1 MRCLGEVTGTEIRG
15 PHRLQRNSSQQ
26 KQQSWVLWTFSRF
39 FSTEQPGSEEG
50 RGALQSR
57 WADSRAFHQDRRP
70 PGRGPIQVTWCLRAG
85 FAVLASPGPALS
97 WKLICHGSSVRALPP
112 PELCVSTRTEPQSPL
127 WDVHSGDRSPCTGWA
142 PDKEHRLLTK
152 VHETWIMIHGVLA
165 VLTFCSIT
173 SVFVRV
179 KSFRKFVDNITVTLP
194 WLCFSSL
201 K

>member
-112 PELCVSTRTEPQSPL
+112 PELCISNKDQRCPGSFSATGAQSGRYPHPSSVFPTRTS
-127 WDVHSGDRSPCTGWA
+127 
-142 PDKEHRLLTK
+142 
-152 VHETWIMIHGVLA
+152 A
-165 VLTFCSIT
+165 VLEAHLPRELSQGATPTRALRFNKDRT
-173 SVFVRV
+173 P
-179 KSFRKFVDNITVTLP
+179 VTAVGR
-194 WLCFSSL
+194 SQRRQISL
-201 K
+201 YRLSAW

>member
-112 PELCVSTRTEPQSPL
+112 PELCVSNKDQRCPGSSSATGAQGATPTRAL
-127 WDVHSGDRSPCTGWA
+127 RFNKDRTPVTAVGRSQRRQISLY
-142 PDKEHRLLTK
+142 RLSA
-152 VHETWIMIHGVLA
+152 W
-165 VLTFCSIT
+165 
-173 SVFVRV
+173 
-179 KSFRKFVDNITVTLP
+179 
-194 WLCFSSL
+194 
-201 K
+201 

>member
-97 WKLICHGSSVRALPP
+97 WKLICHGSSGRYPHPSSAFQQGQNPSHRCGTFTAETDLLVQAERLIRNTACLPKFTR
-112 PELCVSTRTEPQSPL
+112 PELWYT
-127 WDVHSGDRSPCTGWA
+127 
-142 PDKEHRLLTK
+142 
-152 VHETWIMIHGVLA
+152 
-165 VLTFCSIT
+165 
-173 SVFVRV
+173 VFWLFSR
-179 KSFRKFVDNITVTLP
+179 FVP
-194 WLCFSSL
+194 SRASL
-201 K
+201 